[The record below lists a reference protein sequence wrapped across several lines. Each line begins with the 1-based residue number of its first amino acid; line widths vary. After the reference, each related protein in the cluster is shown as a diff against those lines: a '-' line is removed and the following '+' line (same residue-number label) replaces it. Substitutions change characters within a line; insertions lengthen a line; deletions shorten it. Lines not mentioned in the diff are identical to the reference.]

1 MWVCNPFPVSHWFLR
16 RVASVCV
23 VPRVF
28 VEMFPSLGRGQRCP
42 CPHSTPRH
50 KRVSRAF
57 PVQSGANFSRGLG
70 PEISACLPLSKS
82 MYVFPLHLNKP
93 GFQTLFCIRLIRCLL
108 KCSFQST
115 ISRVNGFRKYKVH
128 PSSFLT
134 SAPRRWMQVIL
145 TLGLE
150 NYYSV

>member
-1 MWVCNPFPVSHWFLR
+1 MP
-16 RVASVCV
+16 SVL
-23 VPRVF
+23 
-28 VEMFPSLGRGQRCP
+28 VEMFPSLGRATAVSLPSQ
-42 CPHSTPRH
+42 HSSPQD
-50 KRVSRAF
+50 SESGAF

-70 PEISACLPLSKS
+70 PEVSACLPLSKS
-82 MYVFPLHLNKP
+82 MCVFPLHLNKP

-115 ISRVNGFRKYKVH
+115 ISRVNRFRKYKVH